1 MNENIVNIVTHL
13 NKQLSR
19 KYIERDLNSIS
30 NGLFIKIA
38 AKLSKAATMQL
49 LQNELQ
55 QLNNLYIQVSAN
67 LKTDDK
73 IPRNRVA

>member
-1 MNENIVNIVTHL
+1 MNENIVNVAAHL

-38 AKLSKAATMQL
+38 A
-49 LQNELQ
+49 
-55 QLNNLYIQVSAN
+55 
-67 LKTDDK
+67 
-73 IPRNRVA
+73 NRIT